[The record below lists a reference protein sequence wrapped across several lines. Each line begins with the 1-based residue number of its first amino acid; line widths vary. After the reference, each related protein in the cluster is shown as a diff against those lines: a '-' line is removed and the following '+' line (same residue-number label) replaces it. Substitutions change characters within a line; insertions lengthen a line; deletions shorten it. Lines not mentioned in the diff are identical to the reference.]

1 MRNKL
6 RSLLLALALCTGAF
20 FTPLYAEAKAEED
33 TTPPTV
39 TAWLEN
45 GKINIEAKDEGTGID
60 ALYINDRRIS
70 AGADKTAE
78 ALLTDYAGTQ
88 EKTVRMYAV
97 DGAGNQSQTVE
108 IDNPAYVPDGKGDGK
123 EAGKPASASMDRE
136 QETVTAKNPMTPDG
150 QAAVL
155 DNATEEEGK
164 EFYTFETQAG
174 NVFYLV
180 VDKQRDADNVYF
192 LNAVTE
198 SDLKMLAEPV
208 QEQTQESVIPEEP
221 VCSCRDKCRIG
232 GIDTSCRVC
241 LTDLSACKGQES
253 AAEEGEEEIKQEK
266 EKESGGGLF
275 FILLAV
281 LAAGG
286 AGYYLKVYKPR
297 NDFDGEEDMDDLS
310 DDEEEVNED
319 AADED
324 ARQEWQEEPD
334 MAAYDDYPDEGGE
347 DEGL

>member
-33 TTPPTV
+33 TTPPAV

-60 ALYINDRRIS
+60 ALYINGRRIS

-97 DGAGNQSQTVE
+97 DGAGNRSQTVE

-136 QETVTAKNPMTPDG
+136 QETVTAKNPMTPEG

-198 SDLKMLAEPV
+198 NDLQMLAEPV

-221 VCSCRDKCRIG
+221 VCECSDRCKIG
-232 GIDTSCRVC
+232 SINTSCKVC

-253 AAEEGEEEIKQEK
+253 AAEEGEEERKQEK

-297 NDFDGEEDMDDLS
+297 NDFDGEEDMDDLP

-324 ARQEWQEEPD
+324 ARQEWQDEPD

>member
-1 MRNKL
+1 MRNRLK
-6 RSLLLALALCTGAF
+6 SLLMALALCTGAF

-33 TTPPTV
+33 TAPPTV

-60 ALYINDRRIS
+60 ALYINGRRIS
-70 AGADKTAE
+70 AGADKTVE

-88 EKTVRMYAV
+88 EKTVRIYAV

-136 QETVTAKNPMTPDG
+136 QETVTAKNPMTPEG

-221 VCSCRDKCRIG
+221 VCECGDKCKIG
-232 GIDTSCRVC
+232 SINTSCRVC

-253 AAEEGEEEIKQEK
+253 AAEEGEEERKQEK
-266 EKESGGGLF
+266 EKENGGGLL

-334 MAAYDDYPDEGGE
+334 MAAYDDYPDGGEE

>member
-20 FTPLYAEAKAEED
+20 FTPLHAEAKAGD
-33 TTPPTV
+33 STPPTV

-45 GKINIEAKDEGTGID
+45 GKINIEAEDEGTGID
-60 ALYINDRRIS
+60 ALYINGRRIN

-88 EKTVRMYAV
+88 EKTVAVYAV
-97 DGAGNQSQTVE
+97 DGAGNRSQTVE
-108 IDNPAYVPDGKGDGK
+108 IGNPAYAADGKGDVK
-123 EAGKPASASMDRE
+123 EAGNPASASMDRE
-136 QETVTAKNPMTPDG
+136 QEPVTAKNPMTPDG

-155 DNATEEEGK
+155 DNATQEEGK

-180 VDKQRDADNVYF
+180 VDKQRDSDNVYF

-208 QEQTQESVIPEEP
+208 QEQPQESVIPEEP
-221 VCSCRDKCRIG
+221 VCECSDKCKIG
-232 GIDTSCRVC
+232 GINTSCRVC
-241 LTDLSACKGQES
+241 LTDLSACKGQEG
-253 AAEEGEEEIKQEK
+253 AAEEGEEERKQEK
-266 EKESGGGLF
+266 EKENGGGLF
-275 FILLAV
+275 FILIAV

-286 AGYYLKVYKPR
+286 AGYYLKVYRPKHE
-297 NDFDGEEDMDDLS
+297 FDDAEDPDDLS
-310 DDEEEVNED
+310 EDEEEVNED
-319 AADED
+319 AEDE
-324 ARQEWQEEPD
+324 QGWQDEPD
-334 MAAYDDYPDEGGE
+334 MAAYDDYPYGSGE

>member
-1 MRNKL
+1 MRNRLK
-6 RSLLLALALCTGAF
+6 SLLMALALCTGAF

-33 TTPPTV
+33 TAPPTV

-60 ALYINDRRIS
+60 ALYINGRRIS

-88 EKTVRMYAV
+88 EKTVRIYAV

-108 IDNPAYVPDGKGDGK
+108 IDNPAYVPDEKGDEK

-136 QETVTAKNPMTPDG
+136 QEPVTAKNPMTPDG

-174 NVFYLV
+174 NIFYLV

-221 VCSCRDKCRIG
+221 VCECGDKCKIG
-232 GIDTSCRVC
+232 SINTSCRVC

-253 AAEEGEEEIKQEK
+253 AAEKGEEETQQEK

-319 AADED
+319 A
-324 ARQEWQEEPD
+324 RQEWQEEPD
-334 MAAYDDYPDEGGE
+334 MEAYDDYPDGGEE

>member
-1 MRNKL
+1 MRNKS
-6 RSLLLALALCTGAF
+6 RSLLMALALCTGAF

-60 ALYINDRRIS
+60 ALYINGRRIS

-253 AAEEGEEEIKQEK
+253 AVEEGEEETQQEK
-266 EKESGGGLF
+266 EKESGSGLF

-324 ARQEWQEEPD
+324 ARQEWQDEPD